1 VINIH
6 ASSSSRRNRIM
17 KLQALALAAL
27 LSVGVAHA
35 ATITQWNFNSV
46 PADSTTTTGSGVA
59 SVGTGSTIL
68 LSSVTSGFGSGSANG
83 GSSDPVTTDDTGLQ
97 TTTYA
102 PQGLGN
108 KTTGVQFNVSTVGFQ
123 NITLSYDLRHS
134 NTSARHEQVQYSL
147 DGITFTDAALFD
159 GNAGDTWFNGRS
171 VDLSSIAGASNN
183 ATFAFRV
190 VSAFAPGTSS
200 YAAASPTGTYAGTG
214 TWRFDMVTVS
224 GTALP
229 VTPAVPEPESL
240 ALLAAGLTVVGLRAV
255 RRRRAA

>member
-1 VINIH
+1 
-6 ASSSSRRNRIM
+6 M

-27 LSVGVAHA
+27 LSVSGAHA

-46 PADSTTTTGSGVA
+46 PADSDTGTGSVVA
-59 SVGTGSTIL
+59 SVGTGSLL
-68 LSSVTSGFGSGSANG
+68 LSTVTNVFNSGDSGTGST
-83 GSSDPVTTDDTGLQ
+83 DPATGDDSGLQ
-97 TTTYA
+97 TTSY
-102 PQGLGN
+102 PSQGLGN
-108 KTTGVQFNVSTVGFQ
+108 KTAGVQFNVSTVGFQ

-147 DGITFTDAALFD
+147 DGLTFTDIASFD
-159 GNAGDTWFNGRS
+159 GNGGDTWFNGRS

-183 ATFAFRV
+183 ASFAFRV
-190 VSAFAPGTSS
+190 VSAFAPGTST
-200 YAAASPTGTYAGTG
+200 YAASKSSSNYGTAG

-240 ALLAAGLTVVGLRAV
+240 ALLAAGLTVVGLQAA